1 MGKMIGLL
9 FLTILKIAGC
19 ILLVL
24 LLLIG
29 LLCFVAVKYR
39 VKIVLEEKTVKARL
53 SWIGFVLSVPILYT
67 PERSVEI
74 KCKVLGIKIWPF
86 AKKKK
91 KSKKKNTSSKRSKQ
105 KKRSS
110 VKRQDA
116 VEQNEQKQD
125 PTPEEHT
132 TVPMEES
139 RQEEE
144 NLRVDEN
151 APKPEPEEVTF
162 EKEEADNK
170 AEPPQQSKVS
180 WWNKI
185 RQKILFYKE
194 RIQSG
199 IKACKKGYRRIR
211 QKVHS
216 LRDLWELLQTE
227 KAKSF
232 VCIVRKN
239 VVLLWKKIRPRT
251 IKGKI
256 VFGMEDPCTTGQI
269 LGGLSILY
277 PFTDGKL
284 QIVPDFQQKRL
295 EGTVIIKG
303 KVRLFT
309 LLKFILT
316 LWLNEDGQA
325 LQKEWKKWKEDF

>member
-39 VKIVLEEKTVKARL
+39 AKIVLEEKTVKARL
-53 SWIGFVLSVPILYT
+53 SWMGFVLSAPILYT

-91 KSKKKNTSSKRSKQ
+91 KAKKKNTSGKRNKQ

-116 VEQNEQKQD
+116 VEQIQD
-125 PTPEEHT
+125 SASEEHT
-132 TVPMEES
+132 AVPMEKS

-144 NLRVDEN
+144 NLRADEN
-151 APKPEPEEVTF
+151 APQPEPEEVTF
-162 EKEEADNK
+162 EKEEAVNK

-185 RQKILFYKE
+185 RQKILYYKE

-216 LRDLWELLQTE
+216 LRVLWELLQKE

>member
-29 LLCFVAVKYR
+29 LVCFVAIKYR

-53 SWIGFVLSVPILYT
+53 SWMGFVLSVPILYM

-91 KSKKKNTSSKRSKQ
+91 KAKKKNTSGKRSKQ
-105 KKRSS
+105 KERSS
-110 VKRQDA
+110 VNRQDA
-116 VEQNEQKQD
+116 LEQNEQIQD
-125 PTPEEHT
+125 FAPEEHT
-132 TVPMEES
+132 AVPMEES
-139 RQEEE
+139 RQEEK

-151 APKPEPEEVTF
+151 APQPESEKVTA
-162 EKEEADNK
+162 EKEETDNK
-170 AEPPQQSKVS
+170 AELPQQSKVS
-180 WWNKI
+180 WGNKI

-199 IKACKKGYRRIR
+199 IKACKKGYRRIK

-227 KAKSF
+227 KAKAF

-309 LLKFILT
+309 LLKFILM

>member
-39 VKIVLEEKTVKARL
+39 AKIVLEEKTVKARL
-53 SWIGFVLSVPILYT
+53 SWMGFVLSVPILYT

-91 KSKKKNTSSKRSKQ
+91 KAKKKNTSGKRNKQ

-116 VEQNEQKQD
+116 VEQIQD
-125 PTPEEHT
+125 SASEEHT
-132 TVPMEES
+132 AVPMEES

-151 APKPEPEEVTF
+151 APQPEPEEVTF
-162 EKEEADNK
+162 EKEEAVNK

-216 LRDLWELLQTE
+216 LRVLWELLQKE